1 LATFCLCWQ
10 EERVTQVQSGTRPG
24 EMSFRGKEELKQR
37 VSRFSG
43 DAKKRLTRPA
53 ELRLRRGGEPTQLPN
68 LASELSPV
76 RLGVRE
82 DTRRRIWI
90 PERDQLDSPLT
101 EIGGQH

>member
-1 LATFCLCWQ
+1 MIRRIALVASVVSAHCVLWSATA
-10 EERVTQVQSGTRPG
+10 RAS
-24 EMSFRGKEELKQR
+24 
-37 VSRFSG
+37 
-43 DAKKRLTRPA
+43 PA
-53 ELRLRRGGEPTQLPN
+53 EPKFRRGGEPTQLPN